1 MKQYMSEYE
10 KFVFLNSSGS
20 FTQSE
25 NWCKI
30 KNEWKSERIIIRD
43 ESGNIIGTMQI
54 LIKNIPLMNTVF
66 MYAPRGPVCDCHNL
80 DILSK
85 IIEQAKLL
93 AEKHKAYMLKIDP
106 MISYDDIE
114 SINNLKRLGFKYN
127 ANTPEDNTI
136 QCQRNYILDIKNK
149 TEDEIFS
156 SFHSKW
162 RYNIRLAVRKGVS
175 CKYYGVE
182 KLDDFCELMQV
193 TGKRDGF
200 AIRSKEYFEK
210 FLSAFEENA
219 RLYMCYSPDGEAI
232 SGALTVR
239 YGNRVSYVYGASS
252 DTQRN
257 LMPNYLMQWNMIKWA
272 IESQCDIYDFMGIPH
287 CDEENHSNYGV
298 YRFKKGFNGEIVKYA
313 GEFDYIF
320 SNVKHTVISFLLHSI
335 GYTKL

>member
-30 KNEWKSERIIIRD
+30 KNEWQSERIIIRD
-43 ESGNIIGTMQI
+43 KSGNILGTMQI

-66 MYAPRGPVCDCHNL
+66 MYAPRGSVCDCHNL

-136 QCQRNYILDIKNK
+136 QCQRNYILRSGDTLVIKSLDRLSRNKLDIKSELEYYKQNG
-149 TEDEIFS
+149 
-156 SFHSKW
+156 
-162 RYNIRLAVRKGVS
+162 IRVKVI
-175 CKYYGVE
+175 
-182 KLDDFCELMQV
+182 DMP
-193 TGKRDGF
+193 TTM
-200 AIRSKEYFEK
+200 I
-210 FLSAFEENA
+210 
-219 RLYMCYSPDGEAI
+219 
-232 SGALTVR
+232 
-239 YGNRVSYVYGASS
+239 
-252 DTQRN
+252 N
-257 LMPNYLMQWNMIKWA
+257 LEGQ
-272 IESQCDIYDFMGIPH
+272 E
-287 CDEENHSNYGV
+287 
-298 YRFKKGFNGEIVKYA
+298 
-313 GEFDYIF
+313 
-320 SNVKHTVISFLLHSI
+320 
-335 GYTKL
+335 

>member
-1 MKQYMSEYE
+1 
-10 KFVFLNSSGS
+10 
-20 FTQSE
+20 
-25 NWCKI
+25 
-30 KNEWKSERIIIRD
+30 
-43 ESGNIIGTMQI
+43 MQ
-54 LIKNIPLMNTVF
+54 
-66 MYAPRGPVCDCHNL
+66 A
-80 DILSK
+80 
-85 IIEQAKLL
+85 
-93 AEKHKAYMLKIDP
+93 
-106 MISYDDIE
+106 
-114 SINNLKRLGFKYN
+114 
-127 ANTPEDNTI
+127 
-136 QCQRNYILDIKNK
+136 
-149 TEDEIFS
+149 
-156 SFHSKW
+156 
-162 RYNIRLAVRKGVS
+162 
-175 CKYYGVE
+175 
-182 KLDDFCELMQV
+182 

-210 FLSAFEENA
+210 FLYAFEENA

-320 SNVKHTVISFLLHSI
+320 QM
-335 GYTKL
+335 